1 MPVKPK
7 CPLLA
12 KFRREFR
19 CLFASLHGFVSASKS
34 GVFWCLRQ
42 SSMFI
47 CGQVLRSWGA
57 GGNEACSPLKF
68 FRVNLSKANA
78 ARKDARVRPGRIYLY
93 PRSQISP
100 LAVSGFIVTSSKSFL
115 KLALSLF
122 LFVGRGMIFSL
133 KFAYFCPCK
142 CSSGLNFIRV

>member
-1 MPVKPK
+1 
-7 CPLLA
+7 
-12 KFRREFR
+12 
-19 CLFASLHGFVSASKS
+19 
-34 GVFWCLRQ
+34 
-42 SSMFI
+42 MFI

-100 LAVSGFIVTSSKSFL
+100 LAVSGFIVTSSKGFL
-115 KLALSLF
+115 KLALGAFSESV

-133 KFAYFCPCK
+133 NLLIFARANVHP
-142 CSSGLNFIRV
+142 G